1 MKKNIITIFLVLFT
15 ILSCQENSF
24 KNWEKTEDGFYQKT
38 IFPYRYDWK
47 RIDYVSDLNDTL
59 NGTFKVYNKDGTLNH
74 NGEFKDGLI
83 YGNLYEYDSK
93 ERLKEYSFIYA
104 DCGECSNLPPA
115 HYIVEYDS
123 IGKQKDFTGKA
134 IIESTVNQN
143 ELKLKDSLQLN
154 VLIATPPNFRTELV
168 VLDLDS
174 QAELKVI
181 SNPKNINELK
191 IGFDTIG
198 IKRIGIHYR
207 LIQEDSPTGMI
218 STDEL
223 ENITVTE

>member
-1 MKKNIITIFLVLFT
+1 MS
-15 ILSCQENSF
+15 ILSCQEKSYP
-24 KNWEKTEDGFYQKT
+24 NWEKTDKGYYQKT

-47 RIDYVSDLNDTL
+47 RVDRVTTLEDTL
-59 NGTFKVYNKDGTLNH
+59 NGTFEVFNKNGRINH
-74 NGEFKDGLI
+74 SGEFKDGKI
-83 YGNLYEYDSK
+83 YGNLYEFDSK
-93 ERLKEYSFIYA
+93 ERLKEYSFIYS
-104 DCGECSNLPPA
+104 DCGECGNLPPA
-115 HYIVEYDS
+115 HYIVKYDS
-123 IGKQKDFTGKA
+123 IGNQKDFTGKA
-134 IIESTVNQN
+134 IIESTINQAK
-143 ELKLKDSLQLN
+143 LKLKDSLQLN
-154 VLIATPPNFRTELV
+154 VLIATPPNFITELI

-181 SNPKNINELK
+181 SNPKNMNEIK

-218 STDEL
+218 STNEL